1 MESRKIFVLI
11 RYIAIFMLILTLG
24 IDQSSENII
33 FQVIIILAFII
44 NNQLRFFTLSKSKTF
59 VKVSIIIEGL
69 ISAISYKYFGGE
81 SIFYFLISVMDS
93 GLLLK
98 NPWNYIIN
106 TYIISVM
113 SLTVLSKDGSKGI
126 TSIVIIIILSILS
139 VYIKQENEKK
149 LGAQKL
155 YDKLRISEEKLKKAN
170 EDLERYASSIEE
182 LTLLRERNRI
192 SREIHDSVGH
202 SLSTIMIQLGA
213 IEKLAINE
221 ESSLAPVAS
230 NLREFVKSTL
240 DEVRG
245 AVRQLKPLEYSKY
258 EGILAIEELIKNFKK
273 LTSIDVRMSFSEE
286 KWALN
291 SDQSFAIY
299 RVVQEFLSNSA
310 RHGKATKINI
320 FMKFSSNDLIITLSD
335 NGRGCS
341 EIIKG
346 IGLNSIEERVKEVK
360 GNVTYN
366 SDLGQGFWIKVIVN
380 KDEI

>member
-1 MESRKIFVLI
+1 M
-11 RYIAIFMLILTLG
+11 MILTLG
-24 IDQSSENII
+24 IEQRNENII
-33 FQVIIILAFII
+33 FQVIMILAFII
-44 NNQLRFFTLSKSKTF
+44 NNQLRFFTLSKSEIF
-59 VKVSIIIEGL
+59 VKVSIIMEGL
-69 ISAISYKYFGGE
+69 ISVISYKYCGGE
-81 SIFYFLISVMDS
+81 SVFFFLISVMDS
-93 GLLLK
+93 EILLRK
-98 NPWNYIIN
+98 PWSYIMN
-106 TYIISVM
+106 TYIIIIM
-113 SLTVLSKDGSKGI
+113 SYATLNNEGVKGMAAI
-126 TSIVIIIILSILS
+126 AIIVILSILS
-139 VYIKQENEKK
+139 FYIKQENDKK

-213 IEKLAINE
+213 IEKLSINE
-221 ESSLAPVAS
+221 RSSIAPIAC

-258 EGILAIEELIKNFKK
+258 EGILAIEELIKNFRK
-273 LTSIDVRMSFSEE
+273 LTAIDVRMSFSGD

-310 RHGKATKINI
+310 RHGKANRINI
-320 FMKFSSNDLIITLSD
+320 FMKFSENDLIFTLSD
-335 NGRGCS
+335 NGKGC
-341 EIIKG
+341 EDIKKG
-346 IGLNSIEERVKEVK
+346 VGLNSIEERVKELK
-360 GNVTYN
+360 GSVTYN
-366 SDLGQGFWIKVIVN
+366 SDLGQGFWVKVSMN
-380 KDEI
+380 RE